1 LRSHPLLGV
10 LFTSFMRLLHHLRLD
25 VGPFL
30 AWEDTTPCFEASIS
44 LLQGNVEILHQI
56 GPSFRETSPCDEG
69 FMYMW
74 HVLLIY
80 DLFSFIVW
88 MTSHFLLFSGANFR
102 EIKIVN
108 NEMDIEASSINK
120 GSRSNLLLLL
130 DII

>member
-1 LRSHPLLGV
+1 
-10 LFTSFMRLLHHLRLD
+10 MRLD

-56 GPSFRETSPCDEG
+56 GPSFRETSHCDEG

-120 GSRSNLLLLL
+120 SSHSNLLLLL